1 MSSGGEGSAQP
12 RKPGAPGRPKVVILG
27 GGYGGIY
34 TALGLEGAARK
45 GKIDLS
51 LISRDNFF
59 LFQPML
65 AEVVSGNI
73 EPPHIVNPI
82 RRLCRHTN
90 FYQAEVESIDLEN
103 RQVVVSYPDHSDYT
117 YIPYEHLVVAVGSSM
132 DLSRLPGV
140 SEHSF
145 PFKTLGDALAL
156 RNHVI
161 HVLES
166 AEVEEDPQ
174 QKRALLTFVV
184 AGGGYT
190 GVEVAA
196 EINDFVREAAKSYRH
211 VDPKEVRVILQGGS
225 RILPELTEQLAA
237 FSHTLLEKRGIEIR
251 LNSRISGAT
260 AETVISSDG
269 TTLPTRTVV
278 AAIGASS
285 NPLLA
290 SLPCDLDSKGKLVVD
305 ESLAVPGHRGLWV
318 LGDCAAVP
326 DRSGGGTCPPTAQY
340 AMREAKHLARNILA
354 SINGDRVRPFS
365 HTSRGTFVPLGKFSA
380 AAELM
385 GLKVS
390 GFPAWWLYRSYY
402 LLQLPR
408 FERKV
413 KVLIDWNL
421 ALLFRRDIVQHDIS
435 RSERFS
441 RSHYEGGQIVF
452 HQGELG
458 RSFYIIL
465 SGEVEVFLEGEA
477 GETHVAKLGP
487 GEYFGEMS
495 LLRGVRRNA
504 SIRAL
509 TSVDLLTI
517 SGADFTALAGSS
529 AHFGQILG
537 SVMERRLVDLA
548 ARDPSSAPEEP
559 KE

>member
-1 MSSGGEGSAQP
+1 MSSGGKGSAQP
-12 RKPGAPGRPKVVILG
+12 RRPGAPDRPRVVILG

-34 TALGLEGAARK
+34 TALGLERAARA

-65 AEVVSGNI
+65 SEVVSGKI

-90 FYQAEVESIDLEN
+90 FYQAEVESIDPEN
-103 RQVVVSYPDHSDYT
+103 RQVVVSYLDHADYT
-117 YIPYEHLVVAVGSSM
+117 YIPYDHLVIAVGSSM
-132 DLSRLPGV
+132 DLPRLPGV

-145 PFKTLGDALAL
+145 PFKTLGDALSL
-156 RNHVI
+156 RNHLI
-161 HVLES
+161 RVLES

-174 QKRALLTFVV
+174 QKPGPAYLRDSRGRLHRSRGGRGDQRLRTGSGQELPPRRPPGGQSHPPGWKKDPARADGAASGVQPPTAGEAGDRDPAQLSHKRGYRGERDLKRRHNPPHPDRGGRHRRLFQPSAGQPAHCPGLQGT
-184 AGGGYT
+184 AGGGRKP
-190 GVEVAA
+190 
-196 EINDFVREAAKSYRH
+196 FR
-211 VDPKEVRVILQGGS
+211 
-225 RILPELTEQLAA
+225 
-237 FSHTLLEKRGIEIR
+237 
-251 LNSRISGAT
+251 
-260 AETVISSDG
+260 
-269 TTLPTRTVV
+269 
-278 AAIGASS
+278 
-285 NPLLA
+285 
-290 SLPCDLDSKGKLVVD
+290 
-305 ESLAVPGHRGLWV
+305 PGP
-318 LGDCAAVP
+318 LGDVGVRRLRRGP
-326 DRSGGGTCPPTAQY
+326 RPKQGGTCPPTAQY

-354 SINGDRVRPFS
+354 SIKGGPLRPFS
-365 HTSRGTFVPLGKFSA
+365 YTSRGSFVPLGKFSA

-408 FERKV
+408 LERKI
-413 KVLIDWNL
+413 KVLIDWTL

-441 RSHYEGGQIVF
+441 RSHYEEGQIVF

-465 SGEVEVFLEGEA
+465 SGDVEVFLEQQA

-517 SGADFTALAGSS
+517 SGSDFTALAGSS
-529 AHFGQILG
+529 AHFGQILAG
-537 SVMERRLVDLA
+537 C
-548 ARDPSSAPEEP
+548 
-559 KE
+559 

>member
-1 MSSGGEGSAQP
+1 MSSGGEGPAQP
-12 RKPGAPGRPKVVILG
+12 GRPGAPNRPRVVILG

-34 TALGLEGAARK
+34 TALGLEGAARR

-51 LISRDNFF
+51 LVSRDNFF

-82 RRLCRHTN
+82 RRLCRYTN
-90 FYQAEVESIDLEN
+90 FYQAEVESIDVEN
-103 RQVVVSYPDHSDYT
+103 RQVVVTFPDHPDYT
-117 YIPYEHLVVAVGSSM
+117 YLPYNHLVIAVGSSM
-132 DLSRLPGV
+132 DLSSLPGV

-145 PFKTLGDALAL
+145 PFKTLGDALSL
-156 RNHVI
+156 RNHI
-161 HVLES
+161 IRVLES
-166 AEVEEDPQ
+166 AEVEENPQ
-174 QKRALLTFVV
+174 QRQALLTFVV

-211 VDPKEVRVILQGGS
+211 VNPEEVSVILQGGR

-237 FSHTLLEKRGIEIR
+237 FSHRLLEKRGIEIR
-251 LNSRISGAT
+251 LNSRIKGAT
-260 AETVISSDG
+260 AESVILSDD
-269 TTLPTRTVV
+269 TTLATRTVV

-290 SLPCDLDSKGKLVVD
+290 GLPAGLDSRGKLVVD
-305 ESLAVPGHRGLWV
+305 ESLAVPVYPGLWAI
-318 LGDCAAVP
+318 GDCAAVP
-326 DRSGGGTCPPTAQY
+326 DPSGNGTYPPTAQY
-340 AMREAKHLARNILA
+340 ALREAKHLARNVLA
-354 SINGDRVRPFS
+354 SINGDRVRLFS
-365 HTSRGTFVPLGKFSA
+365 HTNRGSFVPLGKFSA

-390 GFPAWWLYRSYY
+390 GFPAWWLYRSYH

-408 FERKV
+408 LERKI

-441 RSHYEGGQIVF
+441 RSHYEEGQIVF

-465 SGEVEVFLEGEA
+465 TGEVEVFLEQEA

-509 TSVDLLTI
+509 TSLDLLTI
-517 SGADFTALAGSS
+517 NGADFTALAGSS

-537 SVMERRLVDLA
+537 AVMERRMVELA
-548 ARDPSSAPEEP
+548 ARDPSAQELEE
-559 KE
+559 